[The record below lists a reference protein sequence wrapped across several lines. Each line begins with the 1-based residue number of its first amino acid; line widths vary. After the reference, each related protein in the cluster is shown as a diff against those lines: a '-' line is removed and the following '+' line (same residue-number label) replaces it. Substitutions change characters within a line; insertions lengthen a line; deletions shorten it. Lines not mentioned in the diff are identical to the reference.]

1 VTLLD
6 LRIAAPLVV
15 LGAGSILVLL
25 LGPLLRGR
33 YLYPVA
39 FLVCVFAAAF
49 AAAPPPA
56 EYAPVL
62 GLTATPFARFFTLL
76 FAGGCGVT
84 LLFSH
89 GYCRR
94 RGIGGEE
101 YPATLLFAAFGM
113 AALVAA
119 ANLLVLFLALESLTF
134 AFYILTAADRRSAE
148 GAEAGLKYLLNGATA
163 AAFIAFGL
171 SLIYA
176 GTGSLDLDALSGSGA
191 LVTAGWGL
199 LLAGFGFKVSLV
211 PFHLWTPDV
220 YQGAPPPVTGFL
232 STGSK
237 GATFAAFL
245 LLLRSGMPEAVN
257 LALWW
262 LCLASM
268 VLGNLAAL
276 RQRDL
281 RRLLAY
287 SSVAQMGY
295 VTLGLIAGRGEG
307 HSAVIFY
314 VAAYTAMNLAAFGAL
329 GSLSGEERLA
339 TLDDCRGLGYRRP
352 FRAAVLAISMVALAG
367 IPPTAGFAGKLAIFL
382 AALQRGEVFLAVAG
396 ILSAAV
402 SVYYYLGVVV
412 SLYMRDPE
420 ALPADT
426 AVSTAEGAALAAMAL
441 AVVIPG
447 VWPAPLF
454 DLAARLV
461 SG

>member
-1 VTLLD
+1 MTLLD
-6 LRIAAPLVV
+6 LRIAAPLLTLG
-15 LGAGSILVLL
+15 LGALLVLL

-33 YLYPVA
+33 FLYPVA
-39 FLVCVFAAAF
+39 VAVSVVAAGWALL
-49 AAAPPPA
+49 PPPIT
-56 EYAPVL
+56 YSDVL

-76 FAGGCGVT
+76 FSGGCAAT

-94 RGIGGEE
+94 RGITGEE

-113 AALVAA
+113 ATLVAA
-119 ANLLVLFLALESLTF
+119 ANLVILFLALESLTF
-134 AFYILTAADRRSAE
+134 AFYILTAADRRSIS
-148 GAEAGLKYLLNGATA
+148 GSEAGLKYLLNGATA
-163 AAFIAFGL
+163 AAFIAFGI
-171 SLIYA
+171 SLVYA
-176 GTGSLDLDALSGSGA
+176 ATGRLDLDALRSSGP
-191 LVTAGWGL
+191 LVLAGWAF

-245 LLLRSGMPEAVN
+245 LLLQGGTPGPVRG
-257 LALWW
+257 ALWW
-262 LCLASM
+262 LCLLSM

-276 RQRDL
+276 RQRDI

-287 SSVAQMGY
+287 SSIAQMGY
-295 VTLGLIAGRGEG
+295 VALGLVAGSGEG
-307 HSAVIFY
+307 HAAVIFY

-329 GSLSGEERLA
+329 GGLSGGKRLA
-339 TLDDCRGLGYRRP
+339 TLEDCRGLGYRRP
-352 FRAAVLAISMVALAG
+352 FRAAVLALSMVALAG
-367 IPPTAGFAGKLAIFL
+367 IPPTIGFSGKLAIFL

-402 SVYYYLGVVV
+402 AVWYYLGVVV
-412 SLYMRDPE
+412 SLYMREPE
-420 ALPADT
+420 RLPAD
-426 AVSTAEGAALAAMAL
+426 AEVSPAEGLALAAAAV
-441 AVVIPG
+441 AVVLPG
-447 VWPAPLF
+447 LFPGPLF
-454 DLAARLV
+454 ELAARIV